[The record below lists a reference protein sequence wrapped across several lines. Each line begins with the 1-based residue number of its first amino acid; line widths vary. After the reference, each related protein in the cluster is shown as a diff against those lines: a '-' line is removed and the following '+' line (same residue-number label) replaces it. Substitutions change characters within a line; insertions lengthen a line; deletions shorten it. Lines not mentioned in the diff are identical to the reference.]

1 MQANGA
7 LLSAPGSSMPSSL
20 PPPSNGGPD
29 TGPASAA
36 APAQSLAPAST
47 LPSSAASGLP
57 AAPVP
62 HNAHGLS
69 LLALLQNSG
78 ERSSQGMSTFH

>member
-7 LLSAPGSSMPSSL
+7 LLPAPGSCTPSGL
-20 PPPSNGGPD
+20 PPPFNGGPD
-29 TGPASAA
+29 SGPASAA

-47 LPSSAASGLP
+47 LPPSAASGLP
-57 AAPVP
+57 AAPVS
-62 HNAHGLS
+62 HTAHGLS

-78 ERSSQGMSTFH
+78 ERSSHGMSTTH